1 MPFFSW
7 RVHSHH
13 SSMFYSHLETPGQK
27 IAIELNRQCSV
38 QSGWSSTA
46 LLCLLLI
53 KQTIFILGGRLR
65 LTVFIGSRRQTWFY
79 GRRNI
84 LFYGQGFYQGGL
96 AVWNIIQERESTN
109 QQNYSS
115 TIQGEGAIKTILQSK
130 SWSKNSFLWSR
141 RPKHVSI
148 CISTLIWG
156 QNQRSTIG

>member
-1 MPFFSW
+1 MKASLIAC
-7 RVHSHH
+7 RD
-13 SSMFYSHLETPGQK
+13 SSAEMYHKTEPPV
-27 IAIELNRQCSV
+27 QCPV
-38 QSGWSSTA
+38 WLGWSSTA

-130 SWSKNSFLWSR
+130 SWSKIHFYGQKEAKTCLYWYFHTHL
-141 RPKHVSI
+141 RPK
-148 CISTLIWG
+148 STQYNWLIIFCC
-156 QNQRSTIG
+156 TL